1 MMPVALLSSA
11 LLLKTTE
18 AAADAPFRK
27 LPEAAGVSSSQTITP
42 RERRTLLDFHNRVRS
57 QVLPPAANMELMVW
71 DEGLAALAFSW
82 ASQCLW
88 DHGPRQ
94 VMKYLGQNLSITS
107 GRYKSIVEPLQSW
120 HSERRGFSYPDRC
133 SGSVCSHY
141 TQMVWA
147 SSSRV
152 GCAVRKCSNMHVFG
166 KTWKEATLLVCN
178 YSVKGNW
185 VGEAPY
191 KTGKPC
197 SVCPSSY
204 GGSCWRNQCSANSK
218 LQPL

>member
-1 MMPVALLSSA
+1 
-11 LLLKTTE
+11 
-18 AAADAPFRK
+18 
-27 LPEAAGVSSSQTITP
+27 
-42 RERRTLLDFHNRVRS
+42 
-57 QVLPPAANMELMVW
+57 MELMVW

-94 VMKYLGQNLSITS
+94 VIKYLGQNLSITS
-107 GRYKSIVEPLQSW
+107 GRYSAPSLNLCKSW

-178 YSVKGNW
+178 YSVNLVGPERAAEAHGPSLSWPAHRQSSAVTGMYGQDGTLRFSNSCKERCHKSSQQFIFRIFINSSMMVWLLRAAAFVHFDFYWASPAARLSDRTWGN
-185 VGEAPY
+185 EM
-191 KTGKPC
+191 
-197 SVCPSSY
+197 
-204 GGSCWRNQCSANSK
+204 
-218 LQPL
+218 